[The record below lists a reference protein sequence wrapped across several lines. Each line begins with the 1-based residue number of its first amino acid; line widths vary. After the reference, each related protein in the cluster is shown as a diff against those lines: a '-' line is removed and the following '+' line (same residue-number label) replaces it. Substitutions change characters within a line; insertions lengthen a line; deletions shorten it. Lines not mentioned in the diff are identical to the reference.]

1 MATQSHVRRIALSL
15 PHTREEENH
24 FAFSVLSGTKYKGFA
39 WVWMERA
46 APRKPR
52 APCPEV
58 LAVRVADLDAK
69 EALLMADERTF
80 FTEPHYDG
88 YPAVLIRLKEI
99 RVAELR
105 ALLTGAWAVQAPK
118 ALHAKLAK

>member
-1 MATQSHVRRIALSL
+1 MATQSQVRRIALSL
-15 PHTREEENH
+15 PLTSEHESH
-24 FAFSVLSGTKYKGFA
+24 FAFSVLNGKKYKGFA
-39 WVWMERA
+39 WIWMERVS
-46 APRKPR
+46 PGKPR

-58 LAVRVADLDAK
+58 LAVRVANLDAK
-69 EALLMADERTF
+69 EALLMADQRTF

-105 ALLTGAWAVQAPK
+105 VLLTDAWAVQAPK
-118 ALHAKLAK
+118 AMHAKLAK